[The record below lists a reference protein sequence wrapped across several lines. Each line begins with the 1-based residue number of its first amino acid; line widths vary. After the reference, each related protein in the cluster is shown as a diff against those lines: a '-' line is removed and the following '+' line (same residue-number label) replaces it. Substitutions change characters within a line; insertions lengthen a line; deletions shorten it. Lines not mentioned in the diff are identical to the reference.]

1 MRISD
6 GSSDVCSSDLPRRAL
21 LRQQSLYLERAGGT
35 AAARAPAEG
44 RAAAQATLAGRRR
57 VRSAAA
63 ARLPAAVVHAGRGDG
78 AHLGAAWGAR
88 SGGEDADGRG
98 GHRRRQGR
106 RSGAGRGNSKRSA
119 LRGLGGSQGLVRSE
133 EQTSEL

>member
-1 MRISD
+1 MSRRPP
-6 GSSDVCSSDLPRRAL
+6 GSTLTCTLWPYTPLCRSEPGLGRRGYVGRLRLGCTAGALPAVASHLSDVPRRAL

-35 AAARAPAEG
+35 AASRALAEG

-78 AHLGAAWGAR
+78 AHLGAAWG
-88 SGGEDADGRG
+88 EIGRA
-98 GHRRRQGR
+98 H
-106 RSGAGRGNSKRSA
+106 
-119 LRGLGGSQGLVRSE
+119 V
-133 EQTSEL
+133 